1 MTPSNLG
8 VAVVTG
14 FAQMIPNLYLASAMV
29 VVLAEGESH
38 LKGATRGKL
47 LPVIPLLG
55 VPTVYVSQPAM
66 RILA

>member
-29 VVLAEGESH
+29 VVLVEESH
-38 LKGATRGKL
+38 LKGETRGKL

>member
-14 FAQMIPNLYLASAMV
+14 FAQMIPNLYLASDTE
-29 VVLAEGESH
+29 VVLMEESH
-38 LKGATRGKL
+38 MKGETLGKL